1 MQRLGIQ
8 HQSGSDSLLTAETFF
23 KLREL
28 YIEDG
33 DESQYDGHLY
43 GALDLHKQ
51 SSFTFV

>member
-1 MQRLGIQ
+1 MGIQ

-28 YIEDG
+28 YIDDG